1 MNNVLSLT
9 SLLVL
14 LLPVHTFSQEYS
26 YTHYDV
32 SAGLAG
38 SVVYCIT
45 QDKDGFIWVGTE
57 TGVSRFDGT
66 HFRNFSTADGL
77 PDIEVLIM
85 FTDSRN
91 RVWMAPFRKSVC
103 YYYKGKI
110 YNQDND
116 RLLHDL
122 HFTGNVQSF
131 AEDAAGNILIQ
142 ESSALHLLGPDGHC
156 TEVDSIHHRPLC
168 LSDAAIRGR
177 DGNFLVQEADSIY
190 EYRKGVFTTVTGLTA
205 AAMIIPSYISLSS
218 DMVVWRSRNRTSLT
232 RSLTTGE
239 TWEVP
244 DPHRSAWHVSYTVLD
259 DTLLYINESTGTT
272 EYDLRCHHT
281 RQFLPGV
288 EVSRVFRDDEGN
300 IWFTTIGQGIYR
312 LNSDAFRKFI
322 LRQPQTGSCSVF
334 AIKKIN
340 DQLLVGTN
348 RSSIFR
354 FHVPDLTYLGV
365 QFLPKEQRK
374 RILTID
380 TLCDGRMLYGCD
392 GLLEAWSQRPRR
404 SWASDFNVKYACL
417 KNDRQALVA
426 SGSGAYLADLR
437 SFRIIDTLWRERTTT
452 IFYHQD
458 TTYIGTLNGLYRLTG
473 DHQAQFMGRDIPFL
487 RKRIAAIVESNS
499 GIVWIAPSDDAGIIG
514 IKGDQVVRRIGR
526 QQGLTSDICRTLTLQ
541 NDYLWVGTDKGLN
554 RIDLARPDRPIAQYT
569 ANDGLASNV
578 INSVYVDS
586 PMVYVGTPA
595 GLSSFDASKV
605 DRAACRCRL
614 SWLDITVSGASRM
627 DDTNHLRLSY
637 RGNNIH
643 FEYAGISYRSAD
655 NMTYQYRLA
664 GLDTAWRNTRQT
676 FLDYPTLPSGEY
688 DLEVTAINKF
698 GVHSRP
704 LSLHFI
710 VATPFWRTA
719 WFIVS
724 VLVSFVALTWV
735 VAAIWIKRLRARQLE
750 EQLLVRKMS
759 EMKHMALQSQM
770 NPHFI
775 FNCLNSIQQFIF
787 DQDIFSANRY
797 ITGFSQLIRATLH
810 HSSQS
815 FIPLADEINY
825 LSTYLSLEKVRFK
838 DQMNYSIE
846 TEGGIDTAMVMIP
859 PMIVQPY
866 VENSVRHGLRHKQD
880 GKGHIRIQIRSSPD
894 SLIFVVEDNGIG
906 REKAAGYKTI
916 EHIEYQ
922 SKGMAL
928 TAERIGLMNNLYG
941 EGIGVEITDL
951 KYEDGRPAGTR
962 VLVRFPLFV
971 TTLKKDKYDP
981 NRIGR

>member
-1 MNNVLSLT
+1 MKDALFLT
-9 SLLVL
+9 SLLSL
-14 LLPVHTFSQEYS
+14 LLPVCSFSQEYS

-66 HFRNFSTADGL
+66 HFRNFTTVDGL

-85 FTDSRN
+85 FTDTRG
-91 RVWMAPFRKSVC
+91 RVWMAPFSKSVC

-116 RLLHDL
+116 PFLHDL

-156 TEVDSIHHRPLC
+156 TEVDSIHHRPLV
-168 LSDAAIRGR
+168 LSDAATCSR
-177 DGNFLVQEADSIY
+177 DGNFLVQEMDSIY
-190 EYRKGVFTTVTGLTA
+190 EYRKGVFTTLAGLTA
-205 AAMIIPSYISLSS
+205 SASIIPNYICLSG
-218 DMVVWRSRNRTSLT
+218 DMVVWRTRYMKTVA
-232 RSLTTGE
+232 RSLITGE
-239 TWEVP
+239 VWQVP
-244 DPHRSAWHVSYTVLD
+244 HPPRSDWHVSYTVLD
-259 DTLLYINESTGTT
+259 DTLIYINQGTGTT
-272 EYDLRCHHT
+272 EYDLRGRRT
-281 RQFLPGV
+281 RRFLPGV
-288 EVSRVFRDDEGN
+288 EISRVFRDDDGN
-300 IWFTTIGQGIYR
+300 TWFTTIGQGIYR

-322 LRQPQTGSCSVF
+322 LRQPQSGLCSVF
-334 AIKKIN
+334 SIKKIG

-348 RSSIFR
+348 RNSIFR
-354 FHVPDLTYLGV
+354 FHVPDLTNLGV
-365 QFLPKEQRK
+365 RFLPREQLK
-374 RILTID
+374 RILYID
-380 TLCDGRMLYGCD
+380 TLSDGRMLYGSD
-392 GLLEAWSQRPRR
+392 FSLEAWTRRPRPQLE
-404 SWASDFNVKYACL
+404 SDVNVKGGWL
-417 KNDRQALVA
+417 KNDRQLLVA
-426 SGSGAYLADLR
+426 SSRGAFLIDLR
-437 SFRIIDTLWRERTTT
+437 SFRIVDTLCKERTTT
-452 IFYHQD
+452 LYYHKD

-473 DHQAQFMGRDIPFL
+473 DHQNQFLGKDIPFL

-499 GIVWIAPSDDAGIIG
+499 GIVWIASYDEAGIVG
-514 IKGDQVVRRIGR
+514 IKDGRVVRRIGQ
-526 QQGLTSDICRTLTLQ
+526 QQGLTSDLCRTLTLQ

-554 RIDLARPDRPIAQYT
+554 RIDLAHSDRPIVQYT
-569 ANDGLASNV
+569 AYDGLASNV
-578 INSVYVDS
+578 INTVCVDS

-595 GLSSFDASKV
+595 GLSAFNSSKADDAG
-605 DRAACRCRL
+605 RCRL
-614 SWLDITVSGASRM
+614 SWLDITVSGAGRM
-627 DDTNHLRLSY
+627 GDTNHLQLSF

-655 NMTYQYRLA
+655 NITYEYRLA
-664 GLDTAWRNTRQT
+664 GLDTAWRTTRQT

-688 DLEVTAINKF
+688 DLQITAINKS

-704 LSLHFI
+704 LSLHFV

-724 VLVSFVALTWV
+724 VLVCVVALTWV
-735 VAAIWIKRLRARQLE
+735 VAAVRIKRFRTRQLE

-797 ITGFSQLIRATLH
+797 ITGFSQLIRATLQ

-815 FIPLADEINY
+815 FIPLAEEINY
-825 LSTYLSLEKVRFK
+825 LSTYLSLEKLRFK
-838 DQMNYSIE
+838 DKMNYSIE
-846 TEGGIDTAMVMIP
+846 TEEGIDTAMVMIP

-880 GKGHIRIQIRSSPD
+880 GKGHIRIHIRSSPD

-906 REKAAGYKTI
+906 REKAAGYKTV

-922 SKGMAL
+922 SRGTAL
-928 TAERIGLMNNLYG
+928 TAERIGLMNTLYG
-941 EGIGVEITDL
+941 EGIGVEIVDL
-951 KYEDGRPAGTR
+951 SYEDGRPAGTR
-962 VLVRFPLFV
+962 VVLRFPLFV

-981 NRIGR
+981 NRLGR